1 MGGGVDWA
9 ESTTGYTFTPCVGS
23 FYFPWHRHQIEGTN
37 GFYCPIRK
45 TERFTISNVES
56 QVFTPNNSRLDP
68 GSNPGCPR
76 DKRMSYHWTNCA
88 SQSVNQASF
97 LECEPT
103 EVFLHGCHT
112 RVSAPVLVNISCAFI
127 LDSFECLYS
136 GKLMRVPH
144 DAAIFHGWSNQALI
158 DFMTSTCVTP
168 RGDAVNSFHRDTFST
183 CRYCACAKQYFTVC
197 IVRCVYRA
205 ELILGR

>member
-1 MGGGVDWA
+1 MTFITSVGKLHHHCKQTRAQSRSLVQAHHHFESLRHSYCFCFCPLLHPSMCEAYCRWGGGRLGGVHDRLHIYPLC
-9 ESTTGYTFTPCVGS
+9 GI

-88 SQSVNQASF
+88 S
-97 LECEPT
+97 
-103 EVFLHGCHT
+103 HT
-112 RVSAPVLVNISCAFI
+112 AHLTAVVLSSYISCTI
-127 LDSFECLYS
+127 LTYFSATH
-136 GKLMRVPH
+136 GVLMQYH
-144 DAAIFHGWSNQALI
+144 
-158 DFMTSTCVTP
+158 TS
-168 RGDAVNSFHRDTFST
+168 SLDTFP
-183 CRYCACAKQYFTVC
+183 
-197 IVRCVYRA
+197 
-205 ELILGR
+205 